1 MSKNSGYTPLEKIHK
16 KTSKDTE
23 SLISESDTTYYDDDL
38 DTQSVYSE
46 KDFKVKKANNPNR
59 LLYTVVVFLL
69 SILLIFL
76 TNTQFYLESNI
87 KQYINP
93 ILGLSVSLIYY
104 MTTYII

>member
-16 KTSKDTE
+16 KGSKDTE
-23 SLISESDTTYYDDDL
+23 SLISESDSYYEDDL
-38 DTQSVYSE
+38 DTQSIYSE
-46 KDFKVKKANNPNR
+46 KDFKVKKNNNPNR

>member
-16 KTSKDTE
+16 KSSKDTE
-23 SLISESDTTYYDDDL
+23 SLISESDSYYEDDI

-76 TNTQFYLESNI
+76 TNTHFYLESNI